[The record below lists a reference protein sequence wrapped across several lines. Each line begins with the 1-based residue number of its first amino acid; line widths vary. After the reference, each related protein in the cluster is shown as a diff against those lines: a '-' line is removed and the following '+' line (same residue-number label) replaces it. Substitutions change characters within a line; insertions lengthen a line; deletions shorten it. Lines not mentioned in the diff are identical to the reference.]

1 MEYVDITMKKKKRVK
16 SREANNNRDDASEGK
31 SKISQKKNK
40 LIEPIIDNR
49 NDGAETVKKHTI
61 MIVNDERDIRN
72 TLGFLLRKEYNIISA
87 NNGVDAYKM
96 IRKMENPE
104 DISIIIS
111 DQQMPGMTGLE
122 FFLKIKDIIP
132 NTIRI
137 LLTVFVDREV
147 LISAINEAHI
157 HQYITKPIYND
168 EFILTIKRAIEAFE
182 YSKRGRKQ
190 LLVNIE
196 IDRLHPD

>member
-1 MEYVDITMKKKKRVK
+1 
-16 SREANNNRDDASEGK
+16 
-31 SKISQKKNK
+31 
-40 LIEPIIDNR
+40 
-49 NDGAETVKKHTI
+49 
-61 MIVNDERDIRN
+61 
-72 TLGFLLRKEYNIISA
+72 
-87 NNGVDAYKM
+87 
-96 IRKMENPE
+96 MENPE

-196 IDRLHPD
+196 IDRLHPDVRNPRLPKKLRDKSEIETIAILKQYFDLEELAYSMAANGYFDEEPVVAVPNNLPAQFSGKTAGELSNNLDFLKNI